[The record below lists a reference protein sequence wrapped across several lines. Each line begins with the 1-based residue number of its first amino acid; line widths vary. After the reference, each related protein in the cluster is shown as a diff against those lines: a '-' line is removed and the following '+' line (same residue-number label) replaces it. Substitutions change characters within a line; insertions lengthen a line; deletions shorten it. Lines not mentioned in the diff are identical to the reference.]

1 MINRLKNTSHKK
13 RYGKMIYNER
23 NNSDLIKTH
32 QMVLPVFHEKI
43 KVNNNN
49 SLMYL
54 HRDLHDLLK
63 LFIDNSKCSP
73 NTKIFLKANN
83 INDENKFIAESAIL
97 YFGKA
102 ILLKYCKD
110 NGFLKVN
117 LKGDLYESLNEFYDL
132 LAKTYYK
139 LENDD
144 LYSEYIPPQD
154 LNRELLHVLHKYDFE
169 GIDIDIIG
177 RLYENFISKEERILL
192 GQVYTPDEV
201 VEYILRK
208 TGYATDPDIEHKK
221 LIDISC
227 GTGIFLIK
235 AVRIL
240 IARLKSK
247 YADAQF
253 IFETVRKNIWG
264 LDINPFALRL
274 AELNLL
280 ISTFGLLNEIKKI
293 NPSYIPE
300 KFNLYLTNSLNKK
313 DKNDGVIIRDLKHR
327 QGIFINGFDYVVG
340 NPPYLEAKKMSKE
353 VKLICRDNFPD
364 IAKGA
369 FDLYFCFIKLA
380 LELLSENGNFGF
392 IIPNKF
398 LVAKSAKILRK
409 YILDHYKIAEITDIS
424 NLPIFKN
431 ISVYPILLFIKNI
444 KDDHGAVKTLEID
457 NIENLRAIDNLQPS
471 LISQNDFK
479 KTDDFIFFTLPSNET
494 GINIYKKLSSINTFL
509 REYLDIR
516 WTVSFHKKGIIDEF
530 IFHEPVGNNPK
541 PILGANIYS
550 RDAEVEQYR
559 INWSGLWIDY
569 DVEKAKRMNNPLP
582 PIEIFET
589 PKLIIRQNAKRLSV
603 AIDYKGKWVLKDVY
617 FSGLLTQK
625 AKNENVSL
633 EYIAAILNSK
643 LMNYYYSIL
652 FKGGHVNGGY
662 LHFLVSYLNVLP
674 IIIHK
679 ALHDEIKEMVRK
691 INIEHSTWQNDDL
704 KEIKFTLDKLVCKIF
719 NLNNNE
725 TEFILNL

>member
-1 MINRLKNTSHKK
+1 MINRLKNAPYRK
-13 RYGKMIYNER
+13 RHEKMIYNSKTP
-23 NNSDLIKTH
+23 SDLING
-32 QMVLPVFHEKI
+32 QEMVLPLFQKKI
-43 KVNNNN
+43 KISDNN

-54 HRDLHDLLK
+54 HKDLHDLLR
-63 LFIDNSKCSP
+63 LFIDNSKRSP
-73 NTKIFLKANN
+73 NTTIFLRANN
-83 INDENKFIAESAIL
+83 ISDENKFIVESAIL

-110 NGFLKVN
+110 NGFLKIS

-139 LENDD
+139 LERDD
-144 LYSEYIPPQD
+144 LYSEYIPPQY
-154 LNRELLHVLHKYDFE
+154 LNGELLHVLNKYDFE

-201 VEYILRK
+201 VEYILTK
-208 TGYATDPDIEHKK
+208 TGYATDSDIENKK
-221 LIDISC
+221 LIDIAC

-235 AVRIL
+235 AAKIL
-240 IARLKSK
+240 IANLKSK
-247 YADAQF
+247 YADEQF
-253 IFETVRKNIWG
+253 IFETVQKNIWG
-264 LDINPFALRL
+264 LDINSFSLRL

-293 NPSYIPE
+293 NTSYIPK
-300 KFNLYLTNSLNKK
+300 KFNLYLTNSLNK
-313 DKNDGVIIRDLKHR
+313 NDNNDETIIRDLKR
-327 QGIFINGFDYVVG
+327 REGIFINGFDYVVG
-340 NPPYLEAKKMSKE
+340 NPPYLEAKKMPKE
-353 VKLICRDNFPD
+353 VKLMCRNNFPD
-364 IAKGA
+364 VAKGA
-369 FDLYFCFIKLA
+369 FDLYFCFIKMA
-380 LELLSENGNFGF
+380 LELLSEGGSFGF

-398 LVAKSAKILRK
+398 LVLKSAKLLRK
-409 YILDHYKIAEITDIS
+409 YILNHYKIEEITDIS

-444 KDDHGAVKTLEID
+444 KDHHGAVNTLEID
-457 NIENLRAIDNLQPS
+457 NSERLRDIDNLQPS
-471 LISQNDFK
+471 LVSQNDFK
-479 KTDDFIFFTLPSNET
+479 KTDDFILFTLPPDKI
-494 GINIYKKLSSINTFL
+494 GMNIYKKLSSINTFL
-509 REYLDIR
+509 REYLDIK
-516 WTVSFHKKGIIDEF
+516 WTVSFHKKGIINEF
-530 IFHEPVGNNPK
+530 IFHEPIGNNPK

-550 RDAEVEQYR
+550 RDAEVEQYK

-569 DVEKAKRMNNPLP
+569 DVDKAKRMNNPLP

-589 PKLIIRQNAKRLSV
+589 PKLIIRQNAERLSV
-603 AIDYKGKWVLKDVY
+603 AIDYNGKWILKDVY
-617 FSGLLTQK
+617 FSGLLTRK
-625 AKNENVSL
+625 AKNENISL

-662 LHFLVSYLNVLP
+662 LHFLVSYLNALP
-674 IIIHK
+674 FIIHK
-679 ALHDEIKEMVRK
+679 AAHDEIKEMVRK
-691 INIEHSTWQNDDL
+691 INIEHPTWQDDNL

-719 NLNNNE
+719 NLNINE